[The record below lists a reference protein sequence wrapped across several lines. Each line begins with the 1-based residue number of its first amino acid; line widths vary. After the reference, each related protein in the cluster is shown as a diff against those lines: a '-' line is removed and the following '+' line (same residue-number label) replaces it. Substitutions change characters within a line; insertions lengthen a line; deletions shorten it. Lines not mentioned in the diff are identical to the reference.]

1 MIIFYRATESWPIWE
16 TGPNDFNSTDTRHG
30 LYQGAYSRWPEVI
43 NVPFDFCSSDNA
55 SD

>member
-1 MIIFYRATESWPIWE
+1 MIIFYRATESWPMWE